1 MRSKNLA
8 ALAVALFSCFLFLSS
23 FVKLNSSFI
32 FSIFIFFLLFCLSFF
47 EFSEKFFLLEIKSEL
62 IYFLK
67 RKDCLFASNW
77 IFLIWE
83 IAMNKTEN
91 FKCNNEDNIED
102 LIRREMEID
111 NIIKNQT
118 RNESR
123 LPYRERR
130 KLALKQLNKSEPK
143 KDLDIIKNEYLYT
156 CSL

>member
-1 MRSKNLA
+1 
-8 ALAVALFSCFLFLSS
+8 
-23 FVKLNSSFI
+23 
-32 FSIFIFFLLFCLSFF
+32 
-47 EFSEKFFLLEIKSEL
+47 
-62 IYFLK
+62 
-67 RKDCLFASNW
+67 
-77 IFLIWE
+77 
-83 IAMNKTEN
+83 MNKTEN

-143 KDLDIIKNEYLYT
+143 KDLDIINNNIILFDLGKIREEKENFLEQKISKIFDEKMTYHEKRLKILDELN
-156 CSL
+156 SSDAFGFEEIIE

>member
-1 MRSKNLA
+1 
-8 ALAVALFSCFLFLSS
+8 
-23 FVKLNSSFI
+23 
-32 FSIFIFFLLFCLSFF
+32 
-47 EFSEKFFLLEIKSEL
+47 
-62 IYFLK
+62 
-67 RKDCLFASNW
+67 
-77 IFLIWE
+77 
-83 IAMNKTEN
+83 MNKTEN

-143 KDLDIIKNEYLYT
+143 KDLDIINNNIILFDLGKIREEKENFLEQEISKIFDEKMTYHEKRLKILDELN
-156 CSL
+156 SSDAFGFEEIIE